1 MKHGFVL
8 AVVLVL
14 AACKEDEAAAPP
26 APAPLTESAL
36 SYFCQMNIAEHGGPK
51 GQIHLDGH
59 EQPLFF
65 AQVRDLVAYLKSPE
79 RDAEITAVYVSD
91 MGRAGSWE
99 DPGFENWTVAETATF
114 VVGAE
119 VAGGMGAPEIVPFA
133 DPAAAAGFI
142 ARYGG
147 RALPMS
153 DIPDDAALGPVDL
166 EHPLETPLLESA
178 S

>member
-1 MKHGFVL
+1 MKPGPVIAALL
-8 AVVLVL
+8 AL

-26 APAPLTESAL
+26 PPAALTETAL

-79 RDAEITAVYVSD
+79 RDAQITAVYVSD

-99 DPGFENWTVAETATF
+99 NPGPENWTAAGTAIF

-133 DPAAAAGFI
+133 DAAEAAGFI

-166 EHPLETPLLESA
+166 ERILETPLLESA

>member
-1 MKHGFVL
+1 MRPLIL
-8 AVVLVL
+8 AGL
-14 AACKEDEAAAPP
+14 AALALAGCREEEAKAPP
-26 APAPLTESAL
+26 EPADLTATAL
-36 SYFCQMNIAEHGGPK
+36 SYFCQMDIADHGGPK

-79 RDAEITAVYVSD
+79 RDAMITAIYVSD
-91 MGRAGSWE
+91 MGAAQSWAS
-99 DPGFENWTVAETATF
+99 PGASNWIAAEAAIF

-133 DPAAAAGFI
+133 DPEQAQDFI

-147 RALPMS
+147 EAMRLP
-153 DIPDDAALGPVDL
+153 DIPNEAALGAVDL
-166 EHPLETPLLESA
+166 DQPLETPS
-178 S
+178 